1 MGIQRWVLLALVAV
15 AAVGARPAEDT
26 AEEPAPSTRTARAQ
40 YGSLKSQPPPWG
52 FLYAPQQFRAQ
63 QPVAIPTVIH
73 RIPSVYQPQLTLQPT
88 RAAQSFQ
95 WNPPRDEGYTNLYT
109 IVNGE
114 LVTPV
119 RHPVYHVPLTTSRLP
134 INRSPFSHLPSTIY
148 SQHENKSLL
157 KQLSESSAVQNGT
170 AGSAYWGSVQSEVS
184 RPSGGIFTPFNEAR
198 YDYTK
203 AQSPPHRVG
212 NFGVLGKHGF
222 GNIFQKSKPLEAVV
236 KNSDAPRNSD
246 YLAPVGPSPSK
257 GSEAERNL
265 NEKSFTNQS
274 SEIEVKLEKTSNN
287 SDTSTDVGHTT
298 DRGLV
303 AQTEKLPDDSKEA
316 TNQKQPAL
324 LGPALSKLREI
335 LDRRP
340 KWNDSQD
347 LTAWRQN
354 YTDPNRPPG
363 TTTLILKPEAEAVA
377 GCNGTAIANPI
388 SHAVV
393 PIGQPVD
400 VHFEPRAVAV
410 AGPGGKAKAQSDL
423 VVSFV
428 AAAVGEEADED
439 VTTSS
444 PN

>member
-1 MGIQRWVLLALVAV
+1 MGIQRWLLLALVAV
-15 AAVGARPAEDT
+15 AAVGARPAEDA
-26 AEEPAPSTRTARAQ
+26 AEEPEPPTRTARAQ

-73 RIPSVYQPQLTLQPT
+73 RIPSVYQPQLALQPT

-134 INRSPFSHLPSTIY
+134 INRSPFSHFPSTIY
-148 SQHENKSLL
+148 SQHENDGPL
-157 KQLSESSAVQNGT
+157 KQLSESSAIQKS
-170 AGSAYWGSVQSEVS
+170 SAYWGSVQSEV
-184 RPSGGIFTPFNEAR
+184 PLASGGIFTPFNEAR

-222 GNIFQKSKPLEAVV
+222 GNIFQKSKPLEAI
-236 KNSDAPRNSD
+236 ARNSD
-246 YLAPVGPSPSK
+246 VPTNSDYVASGGPSPSK
-257 GSEAERNL
+257 GSDAERNL

-274 SEIEVKLEKTSNN
+274 SEIELKLEKTSNK
-287 SDTSTDVGHTT
+287 SDTSTDVSHPM
-298 DRGLV
+298 DQGLV
-303 AQTEKLPDDSKEA
+303 PQTEKLPDDSKEV

-340 KWNDSQD
+340 EWNDSQD
-347 LTAWRQN
+347 LMDWRKN

-410 AGPGGKAKAQSDL
+410 AGPGGKAKAHSDL
-423 VVSFV
+423 VLSFV
-428 AAAVGEEADED
+428 AAAVSEESDED